1 MEIPKLRFGNTM
13 IKTAAVLLVC
23 SVLLLFCNK
32 EPSKKLNESKYIE
45 YKDEKSIHVYLNTRA
60 LCLSCIT
67 YLINGLEDV
76 KIDRNNVYMYYY
88 GPINNFIDDAFL
100 DKNSHATEFKSDFG
114 IIISIVESNSIIYEI
129 KPLPTTHYKIDS
141 LLYKYL
147 EI

>member
-1 MEIPKLRFGNTM
+1 
-13 IKTAAVLLVC
+13 
-23 SVLLLFCNK
+23 
-32 EPSKKLNESKYIE
+32 
-45 YKDEKSIHVYLNTRA
+45 
-60 LCLSCIT
+60 
-67 YLINGLEDV
+67 
-76 KIDRNNVYMYYY
+76 MYYY